1 MKKLLIIAIMCGT
14 SAIAQNV
21 SDQNPNHARG
31 MSNYME
37 KVDDLTQTQGTT
49 IQDTY
54 EAIDDTRKAKRQ
66 ARRTLRRDRRHELRM
81 ARANNPG
88 YFNRNYWAY
97 DTAFWLGSAGV
108 WGGGA
113 CYSPWLWR

>member
-1 MKKLLIIAIMCGT
+1 MLFGT

-21 SDQNPNHARG
+21 SDQNPNHEQG
-31 MSNYME
+31 MTKYME
-37 KVDDLTQTQGTT
+37 EVDDLTQTQGTT

-54 EAIDDTRKAKRQ
+54 VAIDDTRKAKRE

-88 YFNRNYWAY
+88 YYNNWTY
-97 DTAFWLGSAGV
+97 DTAFWLGTSGI

-113 CYSPWLWR
+113 CYSPWLWARF